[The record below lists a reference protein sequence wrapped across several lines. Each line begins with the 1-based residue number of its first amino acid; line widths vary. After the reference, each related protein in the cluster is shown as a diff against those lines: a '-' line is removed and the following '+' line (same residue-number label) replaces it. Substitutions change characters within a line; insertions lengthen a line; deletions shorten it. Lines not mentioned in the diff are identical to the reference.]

1 MKVSHLEADRA
12 VGMHCSFD
20 TAVGI
25 LRDIV
30 VATPCWMATRAPG
43 VQIKSLLHNMQ
54 WNISRK
60 KFVQKLTTFITV
72 KKAICTTSSEQL
84 AKVRLLSG
92 KWKTACQY
100 GSYLHMAGPSQ
111 RYWSFET
118 WNITMLD

>member
-12 VGMHCSFD
+12 IGMYCSFD

-25 LRDIV
+25 LHDIV
-30 VATPCWMATRAPG
+30 VATPCLMATRETG

-72 KKAICTTSSEQL
+72 KQVYHSE
-84 AKVRLLSG
+84 K
-92 KWKTACQY
+92 
-100 GSYLHMAGPSQ
+100 SYLHHQ
-111 RYWSFET
+111 F
-118 WNITMLD
+118 